1 MIKPTSSY
9 KMSKQVKTLLNRY
22 KDPHVR
28 GEMKRSWIQAELEA
42 AIKPKSD
49 KSNKYQSDE

>member
-9 KMSKQVKTLLNRY
+9 KMSKATKFLLCRY

-28 GEMKRSWIQAELEA
+28 GQMKRSWIQAELEA

-49 KSNKYQSDE
+49 KSHRSQNED

>member
-1 MIKPTSSY
+1 MIRPTSSY
-9 KMSKQVKTLLNRY
+9 KMTKATKFRLGRY
-22 KDPHVR
+22 TDPHLR

-49 KSNKYQSDE
+49 KKNRDQGDE

>member
-9 KMSKQVKTLLNRY
+9 KMSKQIKTILSRY
-22 KDPHVR
+22 RDPHLR

-49 KSNKYQSDE
+49 KKTRAQGDE

>member
-9 KMSKQVKTLLNRY
+9 KMSKQVKTIIERY
-22 KDPHVR
+22 KDQHLR

-42 AIKPKSD
+42 AIRPKSD
-49 KSNKYQSDE
+49 KKNRDMVED

>member
-9 KMSKQVKTLLNRY
+9 KMSKATKFRLSRF
-22 KDPHVR
+22 KDPHLR

-42 AIKPKSD
+42 AIKPKVD
-49 KSNKYQSDE
+49 KSNRSQVDN

>member
-9 KMSKQVKTLLNRY
+9 KMSKQVKTLLNRHR
-22 KDPHVR
+22 DPHLR

-42 AIKPKSD
+42 AIKPKAD
-49 KSNKYQSDE
+49 KSNRSQGDD

>member
-1 MIKPTSSY
+1 MIRSTSSY
-9 KMSKQVKTLLNRY
+9 KMTKATKFRLCRY

-28 GEMKRSWIQAELEA
+28 GQMKRSWIQAELEA

-49 KSNKYQSDE
+49 KSNRNQSDD

>member
-9 KMSKQVKTLLNRY
+9 KMSKQVKTMLSRY
-22 KDPHVR
+22 KNPHLR
-28 GEMKRSWIQAELEA
+28 SEMKRSWIQAELES

-49 KSNKYQSDE
+49 KKNRDSNED

>member
-9 KMSKQVKTLLNRY
+9 KMSKKVKTLLNRY
-22 KDPHVR
+22 KDPHLR

-42 AIKPKSD
+42 AIKPKPD
-49 KSNKYQSDE
+49 KSNKYQAEE

>member
-1 MIKPTSSY
+1 MIKPTSTY
-9 KMSKQVKTLLNRY
+9 KMSKHVKTLINRY

-42 AIKPKSD
+42 AIKPKVD
-49 KSNKYQSDE
+49 KSNRSQNDD

>member
-9 KMSKQVKTLLNRY
+9 KMSKSTKFMLCRY
-22 KDPHVR
+22 RNPHVR
-28 GEMKRSWIQAELEA
+28 GQMKRSWIQAELEA

-49 KSNKYQSDE
+49 KKLRDQGDN

>member
-22 KDPHVR
+22 KDPHLR
-28 GEMKRSWIQAELEA
+28 GEMKRSWIQAELESQ
-42 AIKPKSD
+42 IKPKTD
-49 KSNKYQSDE
+49 KSSKYQNDD